1 MIAFPPA
8 VDSSSEASTDSKGQ
22 GHPYHRGKA
31 GRSPRGLI
39 KKGRGDGVIS
49 ALSKVSDEGDSL
61 RVEGSTRAYSDDY
74 QAHVGSKVSVL
85 VAARVSR
92 NGKVGRETRSVS
104 MVSCNVSRASS
115 IKGLDVDKDIGVWL
129 VIVAKNDIR
138 GMRDGI
144 ILHPLV
150 HGPLASVTAP
160 FSGDS

>member
-1 MIAFPPA
+1 MKAIP
-8 VDSSSEASTDSKGQ
+8 SE
-22 GHPYHRGKA
+22 
-31 GRSPRGLI
+31 L
-39 KKGRGDGVIS
+39 
-49 ALSKVSDEGDSL
+49 
-61 RVEGSTRAYSDDY
+61 RAYSDDY
-74 QAHVGSKVSVL
+74 QAHVGTNVSVL

-115 IKGLDVDKDIGVWL
+115 IKGLDVDEDIGVWL
-129 VIVAKNDIR
+129 VVITKDDIR